1 MKSNLR
7 VLAAA
12 LVAAAL
18 AAPAIAPA
26 DAQTGHPAKGTWLG
40 FWGPNDDVQRRLILV
55 LDWENRAL
63 SGVLNPGPDA
73 IPITSAEIDYDTWT
87 MVVEA
92 DVSID
97 GGEARPW
104 VATGKLENLGSWTN
118 RRYSG
123 SYTYGDESGAFTATL
138 N

>member
-1 MKSNLR
+1 MTSKFR
-7 VLAAA
+7 VLAFAA
-12 LVAAAL
+12 GAVAL
-18 AAPAIAPA
+18 IAPA
-26 DAQTGHPAKGTWLG
+26 VVPAEAQTGHPAKGTWLG
-40 FWGPNDDVQRRLILV
+40 YWGPDADAQRRLILV

-63 SGVLNPGPDA
+63 SGVINPGPDA
-73 IPITSAEIDYDTWT
+73 IPVTRAEIDYDTWT

-92 DVSID
+92 DLPVE
-97 GGEARPW
+97 GGEAQHW

-123 SYTYGDESGAFTATL
+123 SYTYGGETGSFTSTL